1 MEKYTLSLAGSS
13 ASLKWKAVRLTWDD
27 FVKRLGTPVITNE
40 TMREFDRLD
49 KPAKSSLKDVG
60 GFMAGELS
68 GAQRLKKAVMSRSMI
83 TLDVDFGDDLFP
95 FDFADRF
102 PGVTAAIYTTRSD
115 RPGSRRYR
123 LIMPFKE
130 EVTDVTMYEA
140 AARKVAELLG
150 IDLFDKTT
158 FQPERMMYWQ
168 SLSKDQTGLFEVFEG
183 EPISAEYLIGLYG
196 DNEEWRDVRKWAF
209 HSEIE
214 RDTRAVINK
223 EMAKDPR
230 DKEGL
235 VGAFCRSYTIPE
247 AIEKYLSDVYT
258 EVDNGRYTYALGS
271 GAAGLVVYDDVLCF
285 SHHSTDPIGDGH
297 AYNAYDLVRVHKF
310 GHLGKED
317 STREM
322 NKLICADKE
331 CVKDM
336 VAVDDDL
343 ADFEEY
349 TDEVKSDAQTAAD
362 LVWDL
367 DRKGDKLCT
376 VRNFVNA
383 FKCDPLLN
391 DLLAYDLFLDTIVYT
406 RTPFFSKDIKKGD
419 MLDDTAVAI
428 IRGRIED
435 LHGIYND
442 SKLTDALEKV
452 CSENAFHPIKKYL
465 EAQRWD
471 GVKRIDNF
479 LVDYMGAE
487 PSIYV
492 SEAFRKMLVAAV
504 TRVYE
509 PGCKFDTALVM
520 YSGQGAGKSTLIQ
533 SLSKGWFNDS
543 LTDVSGQKAYE
554 AIQHAWIVELAE
566 LSALR
571 RSDVEATKNF
581 ISKREDTYRSA
592 YARRVKTHRRQC
604 VFFGSTNDDE
614 FLKDKT
620 GNRRFFPIEVCVNK
634 NTHKLFEKSFE
645 AVVDQLWA
653 EAMELYMLGESLVL
667 SDEAEA
673 IANEGREEFTEES
686 PLVGIIENYV
696 DKLFPAD
703 YEERTEQQRADFL
716 SGSLEEVGTV
726 QKNEFCLME
735 LWVNALGRRKEDYS
749 SAKGRELAAAMRQ
762 LGGWYKGKLNRTKLY
777 GRQVVYIRK
786 GSEESEKLLSL

>member
-1 MEKYTLSLAGSS
+1 
-13 ASLKWKAVRLTWDD
+13 
-27 FVKRLGTPVITNE
+27 
-40 TMREFDRLD
+40 
-49 KPAKSSLKDVG
+49 
-60 GFMAGELS
+60 MAGELS
-68 GAQRLKKAVMSRSMI
+68 GSQRLKKAVISRSMI
-83 TLDVDFGDDLFP
+83 TLDVDFADDLFP
-95 FDFADRF
+95 FDFVDRF
-102 PGVTAAIYTTRSD
+102 PGCAAVIYTTRSD
-115 RPGSRRYR
+115 RPGARRYR
-123 LIMPFKE
+123 LIIPFKN

-158 FQPERMMYWQ
+158 FQAERMMYWQ

-183 EPISAEYLIGLYG
+183 EPIDAEYLIGLYG
-196 DNEEWRDVRKWAF
+196 DKEEWRDVRNWAF
-209 HSEIE
+209 HSETE
-214 RDTRAVINK
+214 RDTRAIVSK
-223 EMAKDPR
+223 EMAKNPR

-235 VGAFCRSYTIPE
+235 VGAFCRTYTIQE
-247 AIEKYLSDVYT
+247 AISKYLPSVYT
-258 EVDNGRYTYALGS
+258 ETENGRYTYALGS

-285 SHHSTDPIGDGH
+285 SHHSTDPVGDGH

-310 GHLGKED
+310 GHLGKEE
-317 STREM
+317 SVKEM
-322 NKLICADKE
+322 NKLVCSDKQ

-336 VAVDDDL
+336 VTLDTDL
-343 ADFEEY
+343 SDFEAY
-349 TDEVKSDAQTAAD
+349 DDEVKTDAEEAAD

-367 DRKGDKLCT
+367 DRKGSKMCT
-376 VRNFVNA
+376 VRNFINA

-406 RTPFFSKDIKKGD
+406 RTPFFSPDIKKGD

-428 IRGRIED
+428 FKERIETM
-435 LHGIYND
+435 HGIYSD
-442 SKLTDALEKV
+442 GKLTDAI
-452 CSENAFHPIKKYL
+452 ENISLKNSFHPVKRYL

-479 LVDYMGAE
+479 LVDYMGAQ

-504 TRVYE
+504 TRIYE
-509 PGCKFDTALVM
+509 PGRKFDTALVM

-533 SLSKGWFNDS
+533 ALSKGWFNDS

-620 GNRRFFPIEVCVNK
+620 GNRRFFPIEVRANK
-634 NTHKLFEKSFE
+634 NTHKLFERSFDKI
-645 AVVDQLWA
+645 VDQLWA
-653 EAMELYMLGESLVL
+653 EAMELYMCGESLIL
-667 SDEAEA
+667 SEEAEA
-673 IANEGREEFTEES
+673 IASEGREEFTEES

-696 DKLFPAD
+696 NTLFPED

-716 SGSLEEVGTV
+716 AGSLDEVGTV
-726 QKNEFCLME
+726 QKNTFCLME
-735 LWVNALGRRKEDYS
+735 LWVEAMGRRKDEYT
-749 SAKGRELAAAMRQ
+749 SAKGRELSIAMRQ
-762 LGGWYKGKLNRTKLY
+762 LKGWRKGKLKRTKLY
-777 GRQVVYIRK
+777 GTQVIYTRID
-786 GSEESEKLLSL
+786 SEDTD